1 MKPIL
6 AEDDTKVTRLEPLP
20 ATMLR
25 AMRPHQWLKNLLIL
39 LPLIA
44 SHSFFVASI
53 TQCAL
58 AFLAFSLVASSVY
71 VTNDI
76 LDIEVDRLH
85 PRKRFRP
92 FASGA
97 LSITQGRVM
106 TLVLILAGASV
117 AAFVG
122 KMFVLIWVIYLITT
136 LAYSIFLKRVAI
148 LDILVLSILYCVRI
162 AAGGAALGIEISY
175 WLLTFSIFFFFFLAG
190 IKRLAEILDHTERGQ
205 TAIPGRGYRTDDLRS
220 VSMISVSA
228 GFVSVVVLALYVSS
242 PDVVGLYAAPEFLW
256 GTCVTLIY
264 WVSYVILVTNRGEMH
279 DDPIVF
285 ALTDKTSLIC
295 LAVVICFALA
305 ALGVPGWIGYAGI
318 GYE

>member
-1 MKPIL
+1 
-6 AEDDTKVTRLEPLP
+6 
-20 ATMLR
+20 MLR
-25 AMRPHQWLKNLLIL
+25 AMRPHQWLKNLLIF

-44 SHSFFVASI
+44 SHSFFFASI
-53 TQCAL
+53 MQCLL

-71 VTNDI
+71 ITNDI
-76 LDIEVDRLH
+76 LDIDVDRLH

-97 LSITQGRVM
+97 LSIRQGRVM
-106 TLVLILAGASV
+106 TLILILAGALV
-117 AAFVG
+117 AALVG
-122 KMFVLIWVIYLITT
+122 KAFVLVWVAYLITT
-136 LAYSIFLKRVAI
+136 VAYSMVLKRVAI

-175 WLLTFSIFFFFFLAG
+175 WLLSFSIFFFFFLAG

-205 TAIPGRGYRTDDLRS
+205 TEIAGRGYRTGDQNS
-220 VSMISVSA
+220 VSMISVGA
-228 GFVSVVVLALYVSS
+228 GFVSIVVLALYVSS

-285 ALTDKTSLIC
+285 ALKDVTSLIC
-295 LAVVICFALA
+295 LAVVICFVLA
-305 ALGVPGWIGYAGI
+305 AAGLPG
-318 GYE
+318 